1 MRPSQGIDK
10 SAEAA
15 SVKPGD
21 RVLDVGCGTGVLS
34 REVAD
39 RAGSDGRVFGLDVN
53 EDMLALTR
61 RICPDIDWHQGDAG
75 ELPFDDT
82 SFDAVVSQFALM
94 SVPDQMAALQE
105 MWRVLASGGRLAV
118 TVWWQSPGYPVLA
131 EIALERIGED
141 VATAVMDSF
150 SLGDGAKLLKLF
162 RSAGTDTAKLNS
174 HEG

>member
-15 SVKPGD
+15 SVKPCD
-21 RVLDVGCGTGVLS
+21 RVLYVGCGTGVLS

-39 RAGSDGRVFGLDVN
+39 RAGSDGHVFGLDVN

-61 RICPDIDWHQGDAG
+61 RICPNIDLHQGDAG

-94 SVPDQMAALQE
+94 FVPDQMATLQE

-131 EIALERIGED
+131 EITRERIGED
-141 VATAVMDSF
+141 VSTAVMDSF
-150 SLGDGAKLLKLF
+150 SLGDGAKLLKF
-162 RSAGTDTAKLNS
+162 FQSAGIETAKLNS

>member
-53 EDMLALTR
+53 EDMLAL
-61 RICPDIDWHQGDAG
+61 
-75 ELPFDDT
+75 
-82 SFDAVVSQFALM
+82 
-94 SVPDQMAALQE
+94 SVPILIGT
-105 MWRVLASGGRLAV
+105 RVMLANFPSTIPILKPWLASSR
-118 TVWWQSPGYPVLA
+118 
-131 EIALERIGED
+131 
-141 VATAVMDSF
+141 
-150 SLGDGAKLLKLF
+150 
-162 RSAGTDTAKLNS
+162 
-174 HEG
+174 

>member
-53 EDMLALTR
+53 EDMLALAR

-82 SFDAVVSQFALM
+82 SFEAVVSQFALM
-94 SVPDQMAALQE
+94 FVPDQMAALQE
-105 MWRVLASGGRLAV
+105 MWRVLASSSHFHIKLKIKNRNKMFGKS
-118 TVWWQSPGYPVLA
+118 SPSIFSSGCGIEEQPPSTTQQKKM
-131 EIALERIGED
+131 LEKR
-141 VATAVMDSF
+141 VSQR
-150 SLGDGAKLLKLF
+150 SL
-162 RSAGTDTAKLNS
+162 N
-174 HEG
+174 

>member
-21 RVLDVGCGTGVLS
+21 SVLDVGCGTGVLS

-82 SFDAVVSQFALM
+82 SFEAVVSQFALM
-94 SVPDQMAALQE
+94 FVPDQMAALQE
-105 MWRVLASGGRLAV
+105 MWRVLASGGRLAA

-131 EIALERIGED
+131 EIARERIGED

-150 SLGDGAKLLKLF
+150 SLGDRAKLLKLF

>member
-94 SVPDQMAALQE
+94 FVPDQMAALQE

-118 TVWWQSPGYPVLA
+118 TV
-131 EIALERIGED
+131 
-141 VATAVMDSF
+141 
-150 SLGDGAKLLKLF
+150 
-162 RSAGTDTAKLNS
+162 
-174 HEG
+174 

>member
-53 EDMLALTR
+53 EDMLALKR

-82 SFDAVVSQFALM
+82 SFDTVVSQ
-94 SVPDQMAALQE
+94 
-105 MWRVLASGGRLAV
+105 
-118 TVWWQSPGYPVLA
+118 
-131 EIALERIGED
+131 
-141 VATAVMDSF
+141 
-150 SLGDGAKLLKLF
+150 
-162 RSAGTDTAKLNS
+162 
-174 HEG
+174 